1 MGSSALD
8 LGSAGGLVRMAFGC
22 VDGWWRGLL
31 VVVCVPRCCG
41 GGFCGFISV
50 WRGCG
55 IVSCG
60 LWIWS

>member
-1 MGSSALD
+1 M
-8 LGSAGGLVRMAFGC
+8 
-22 VDGWWRGLL
+22 L
-31 VVVCVPRCCG
+31 VVWFGWLLGVLTVGGVVCWLWCVPRCCG

-50 WRGCG
+50 WWWCG